1 MTNTE
6 PPRQAAL
13 LDIEQTLRQAVEHHR
28 AGRQEEAVALYQSIL
43 QADPCHAEANNNMGA
58 MAVQVKQPAA
68 GLPYFMAALEA
79 DPSRERYWL
88 NYIDAL
94 AQADQL
100 ETARDVLALA
110 RQQGLQGDEVEA
122 LAARLEEGKQVAEE
136 PKAKPATPDKPTG
149 KSAPQKGG
157 SPGPREIDSLVDL
170 FGQGR
175 FAEAAALAQAMTV
188 RFPQHE
194 FGWKALGAACKQMG
208 RTADALVPMQRAA
221 ALSPRDVEAHFNLGV
236 TLQEL
241 GRRGEAETSYRR
253 ALEINPDYVDAH
265 GNLGVI
271 LQDQCRLNEAETS
284 FRRALEIKPD
294 NPRTLSN
301 LGVVLQGLG
310 RLDEAETNFRR
321 ALQINPDNP
330 EAHNNLGNTLKR
342 LRRPGDAEASY
353 RRALEISPNYADAH
367 SNLGIVLQELGRPGE
382 AEASYR
388 RALEIKPDMA
398 EALGNLGIT
407 LKELGRLD
415 EAEAML
421 RRALQINP
429 DYANAHGCLGVIL
442 HDLDR
447 PIEAEASCRRALEI
461 NPDIAGL
468 HCNLGGVLHNLDR
481 LEEAE
486 ASYRRALQIEPDLAE
501 AHFGLGNPLKSLG
514 RLDEAR
520 ASYAKAHQLGFCGAQ
535 TKEAFALPAIMG
547 TRQELLK
554 SRAEFERNL
563 DKLIADGLTIDDPLK
578 SVGEAN
584 FFLAYHGLNDRDL
597 QVKVAKYYEQ
607 VCPSLLHVAPHCTE
621 PKSDAAKKIR
631 VGFLSKFLYKH
642 PVSLCFSKIIETLS
656 LKEQFQV
663 SLISSQ
669 PIDEKL
675 YSEFVGQRVQL
686 SYNLVRAREMIAAL
700 ELDVLVYLDIG
711 MEPLS
716 YFLAFS
722 RLARTQC
729 VLGGHPVTT
738 GIATMDY
745 FLSADR
751 MEPRDAD
758 EHYSEKLFRL
768 PRPLA
773 QFGRPALPARL
784 KSRHE
789 LNLPT
794 GSHIYMCPMSMQK
807 LHPDFDEA
815 IARILQLDGNGVV
828 VLFEDWRRCWWK
840 TALLKRFEST
850 IPAGLR
856 QRIVFLPWL
865 KDPADFIS
873 ALAAADVVLDPFHFG
888 IGSTVAMTSITG
900 TPLVT
905 RRGEFMRGRV
915 GAYYC
920 ETFDLAECIAE
931 DTEGYAR
938 KAVEIAS
945 NPHLRERIKA
955 KILTNSQI
963 LYEDQEPADDLVD
976 FLCSLTASWRN
987 PSNGPGQAI
996 ADPPPP
1002 ASH

>member
-1 MTNTE
+1 MTNIE
-6 PPRQAAL
+6 PPQHATVLNIDQA
-13 LDIEQTLRQAVEHHR
+13 LRQAVEHHQ
-28 AGRQEEAVALYQSIL
+28 AGRQEEAVELYQSIL

-58 MAVQVKQPAA
+58 MAVQVNQPAA

-88 NYIDAL
+88 NYIDTL
-94 AQADQL
+94 FQADQV
-100 ETARDVLALA
+100 ETAREVLALA
-110 RQQGLQGDEVEA
+110 RQQGLQGEEVDA
-122 LAARLEEGKQVAEE
+122 LAARLEDGARVAEE
-136 PKAKPATPDKPTG
+136 PKAKPAKPDRPAR
-149 KSAPQKGG
+149 KSAPHKGG
-157 SPGPREIDSLVDL
+157 SPGPKEMDSLVDL
-170 FGQGR
+170 FGQGH
-175 FAEAAALAQAMTV
+175 FAEAATLAQAMTV

-194 FGWKALGAACKQMG
+194 FGWKALGAAYKQMG
-208 RTADALVPMQRAA
+208 RAADALVPMQKAA

-236 TLQEL
+236 TLQDL
-241 GRRGEAETSYRR
+241 GRLGEAEASYRR
-253 ALEINPDYVDAH
+253 ALEINPHYADAH

-271 LQDQCRLNEAETS
+271 QQDQRRLNEAETC

-294 NPRTLSN
+294 NAKTLSN
-301 LGVVLQGLG
+301 LGVVLQDLG
-310 RLDEAETNFRR
+310 RLDEAEASFGR
-321 ALQINPDNP
+321 ALQINPHNP
-330 EAHNNLGNTLKR
+330 EAHNNLGNTLKG
-342 LRRPGDAEASY
+342 LGRPGEAEASY
-353 RRALEISPNYADAH
+353 RRALEISPSYADAH
-367 SNLGIVLQELGRPGE
+367 SNLGIVLQELGRPGD

-388 RALEIKPDMA
+388 RALDIKPDMA

-415 EAEAML
+415 EAETML

-442 HDLDR
+442 NDLDR

-461 NPDIAGL
+461 NPESAGL

-486 ASYRRALQIEPDLAE
+486 ASYRRALEIEPDLAE
-501 AHFGLGNPLKSLG
+501 AHFGLGDPLKSLG
-514 RLDEAR
+514 RLDEAKT
-520 ASYAKAHQLGFCGAQ
+520 SYAKARQLGFCGGY
-535 TKEAFALPAIMG
+535 TKEALMLPDIMG
-547 TRQELLK
+547 TRQEVVET
-554 SRAEFERNL
+554 RAEFERNL
-563 DKLIADGLTIDDPLK
+563 DKLIVDSLPIDDPLK
-578 SVGEAN
+578 SIGETN
-584 FFLAYHGLNDRDL
+584 FFLAYHGLNDRHL

-607 VCPSLLHVAPHCTE
+607 VCPSLLYIAPHCIK
-621 PKSDAAKKIR
+621 PKSDATKKIR

-656 LKEQFQV
+656 LKEEFQV

-675 YSEFVGQRVQL
+675 YSGFVGQRVQL
-686 SYNLVRAREMIAAL
+686 PYNLVRAREMIAAL

-745 FLSADR
+745 FLSVDR
-751 MEPRDAD
+751 MEPRSAD
-758 EHYSEKLFRL
+758 EHYSEKLVRL

-773 QFGRPALPARL
+773 QFGRPALPAQL

-794 GSHIYMCPMSMQK
+794 GRHIYMCPMSLQK

-815 IARILQLDGNGVV
+815 IAKILQLDGNGVV
-828 VLFEDWRRCWWK
+828 VLFEDWRRSWWK

-850 IPAGLR
+850 IPAALR

-873 ALAAADVVLDPFHFG
+873 AIAAADVVLDPFHFG

-905 RRGEFMRGRV
+905 RAGEFMRGRV

-920 ETFDLAECIAE
+920 EMFDLTECIAE

-945 NPHLRERIKA
+945 DPHLRERIRA
-955 KILTNSQI
+955 KILKSNPI
-963 LYEDQEPADDLVD
+963 LYENQKPAEDLVA
-976 FLCSLTASWRN
+976 FLCSLTDSRRN
-987 PSNGPGQAI
+987 PST
-996 ADPPPP
+996 
-1002 ASH
+1002 